1 MFWKYFIE
9 FFLAKYVIIESI
21 VFISKQK
28 TVKTLV
34 NQINESFAQN

>member
-9 FFLAKYVIIESI
+9 FLLIKYFIVESI

-34 NQINESFAQN
+34 NQINENFAEK

>member
-9 FFLAKYVIIESI
+9 FLLIKYFIVESI

-28 TVKTLV
+28 TVKSLV
-34 NQINESFAQN
+34 NQINENFDEK